1 MTSNDE
7 LTIAELFDFAF
18 DLQQKLETNKIEQK
32 LETFNLAINRLKLA
46 EEKLDEL
53 HLFSDNEEIHEVSTN
68 ELRYFILYALIG
80 WLYEYR
86 SSNREQRLDDIHLAI
101 SYFIKYLQLCKNYG
115 LVQNI
120 PKEQDDDNEKFRLH
134 VSEDRQ
140 IKIQKLKEKKLLEQS
155 VAKLREIMHDINR
168 VDDEIKRQL
177 YIEQIKWWI
186 KQTEEDIIELKDEIK
201 LIQFSKDP
209 FPQNNN
215 TTTATAT
222 NKLPIDGPFTLVT
235 AKDRLYKEAVGG
247 AGYPSL
253 PTMTIQEFYDD
264 LTKRQSQQPV
274 PPPKPA
280 RLSEEHLDEID
291 DETHRQNVRLMDEYK
306 DDNPRGSGNRYN
318 RS

>member
-1 MTSNDE
+1 MISNDE
-7 LTIAELFDFAF
+7 LTIAELFDIAF
-18 DLQQKLETNKIEQK
+18 DLQQQLETNKIEQK
-32 LETFNLAINRLKLA
+32 LETFNIAIDRLKLA
-46 EEKLDEL
+46 EQKLDEL
-53 HLFSDNEEIHEVSTN
+53 HLFSDNEEINEVSTN

-86 SSNREQRLDDIHLAI
+86 SSNREQRLNDIHLAI

-115 LVQNI
+115 LIQHI
-120 PKEQDDDNEKFRLH
+120 PKEKDDDNEKFRLH
-134 VSEDRQ
+134 TSEDRQ
-140 IKIQKLKEKKLLEQS
+140 TKIQKLKEKKLLEQS
-155 VAKLREIMHDINR
+155 IKKLREMTYNH

-186 KQTEEDIIELKDEIK
+186 KQTEDDIIELKDEIK

-209 FPQNNN
+209 FPSNNNN
-215 TTTATAT
+215 TVTPTST

-235 AKDRLYKEAVGG
+235 TKDRLYKEAVGG
-247 AGYPSL
+247 AAYPSL

-274 PPPKPA
+274 PPPKPVP
-280 RLSEEHLDEID
+280 LSEEHLNEID
-291 DETHRQNVRLMDEYK
+291 DPIHRQNIHLMDEYK